1 MRKYPVDQEELD
13 MAVWLAENT
22 TLTAREIPHEVKRR
36 LGRDHAHSPS
46 RYYDYP
52 PYAKAMKERK
62 KKRGKV
68 VKARRSDASPEL
80 KKLYDKIDL
89 VKAESELEE
98 ELSKLRGRRLSA
110 LELLKMRLD
119 FKDEIEDWLFYCDK
133 VGTMFGHGDGKGNIY
148 GVLGYQE
155 PEKIRVLLKDALKM
169 LDKSKSEEEI
179 REITDYAVTQAIN
192 NISNNPP
199 HVRLEKCRMENV
211 NVLVYDNG
219 RVLCPRRWKDEDGS
233 WNCLTLELEEDL
245 GERCPFRRYKFI
257 QEIEVPYS

>member
-1 MRKYPVDQEELD
+1 

-89 VKAESELEE
+89 VKAKRELEE
-98 ELSKLRGRRLSA
+98 ELSKLSRTRLTSV
-110 LELLKMRLD
+110 ELLKMKLD
-119 FKDEIEDWLFYCDK
+119 FKDEIERWLLYCDK
-133 VGTMFGHGDGKGNIY
+133 LAVMFGLDEYNESNISA
-148 GVLGYQE
+148 VLGFRE
-155 PEKIRVLLKDALKM
+155 PEKIRILLTSTLKM
-169 LDKSKSEEEI
+169 LDKSKNEEEM
-179 REITDYAVTQAIN
+179 RKITDYAVTEAIN
-192 NISNNPP
+192 DITINPP
-199 HVRLEKCRMENV
+199 RVWLENCRMENV
-211 NVLVYDNG
+211 NVLVYDKG
-219 RVLCPRRWKDEDGS
+219 RVLCPRRWKHEDGS
-233 WNCLTLELEEDL
+233 WRCTTLELEEDL

-257 QEIEVPYS
+257 QEIGVPYS